1 MRVEVLR
8 RLREEEKER
17 EEAEE
22 EKEERE
28 SLAAV
33 ELEERRPE
41 DSELLKEEAIASGDC
56 AVSDSFSAIRQRST
70 KNLIASKVLKE
81 TCSYIKRLHS
91 EVDGLSERLSQLLNS
106 MGITSVDDILQL

>member
-70 KNLIASKVLKE
+70 KNLIDRLELTVAQLSKSVLQS
-81 TCSYIKRLHS
+81 CRIKRQH
-91 EVDGLSERLSQLLNS
+91 VANSQ
-106 MGITSVDDILQL
+106 QCKH